1 MAKSWRL
8 EEGDYLQYL
17 EMQNLGS
24 QRDDIVEIIRQHEK
38 QRHGGGCCI
47 EERINAVAFIAHSLG
62 LAADDNDAWEFARTI
77 IKQVYEAGQK
87 LN

>member
-1 MAKSWRL
+1 MPKWSL
-8 EEGDYLQYL
+8 EEGDYLKL
-17 EMQNLGS
+17 VELQNLGS
-24 QRDDIVEIIRQHEK
+24 QRDSIVDTIRDHERT
-38 QRHGGGCCI
+38 RHGGGCCI

-62 LAADDNDAWEFARTI
+62 LAADDNDAWEFTRTI